1 MRARQ
6 RGEERR
12 RGRAGARSGTVW
24 FVQHFL
30 PPDFEVHLSRSRS
43 GAIISLS
50 LRSAVRFYLFCRSF
64 SLSPFLRAAEQ
75 RTNTCMAWHLEPY
88 SSSNAPHFFFGLL
101 LRRLIIRPSASLAAP
116 AIWGLKDESECGPS
130 QSTLNYSTKK
140 QGISTLTESISPEY
154 SFPRF
159 VTLF

>member
-1 MRARQ
+1 MHYMPHSFSTLLIHCMNFCWRPSLARASETAR
-6 RGEERR
+6 RGKEERE
-12 RGRAGARSGTVW
+12 GARSGTVW

-88 SSSNAPHFFFGLL
+88 SSNAAPHFFSGLNHHRRRL
-101 LRRLIIRPSASLAAP
+101 LRRLIIRPSASVHAP
-116 AIWGLKDESECGPS
+116 AI
-130 QSTLNYSTKK
+130 
-140 QGISTLTESISPEY
+140 
-154 SFPRF
+154 
-159 VTLF
+159 